1 MLTMS
6 EDKKKVAISSARLSD
21 EGHYL
26 CTMQNEAGTASL
38 TTALN
43 VGVPPQIIERPKTEV
58 VKKGDTVTLWW
69 THHFLQNINRI
80 MQVRSDW
87 KSNACYKLEEGRR
100 NLDK

>member
-58 VKKGDTVTLWW
+58 VKKGDTVTLW
-69 THHFLQNINRI
+69 
-80 MQVRSDW
+80 
-87 KSNACYKLEEGRR
+87 
-100 NLDK
+100 